1 MTALVDTSMTMPA
14 IREQEYA
21 HSGTFTI
28 VLTVLLA
35 LAAVL
40 AIAGLFVNPALT
52 IATGLATSILTPVVV
67 VRQILKAADQI

>member
-67 VRQILKAADQI
+67 VRQILNAADQI

>member
-40 AIAGLFVNPALT
+40 AIAGLFVKPALT

>member
-21 HSGTFTI
+21 HSGTFII

>member
-35 LAAVL
+35 VAAVL

>member
-67 VRQILKAADQI
+67 IRQILKAADQI

>member
-21 HSGTFTI
+21 HSGTFAI
-28 VLTVLLA
+28 A